1 MIDYTKQPL
10 SDKIK
15 VCTVCGKNG
24 FYSENPKEYI
34 HKIIEPE
41 TTSNNG
47 SAWII
52 EDSCYVPI
60 VRAETNRL

>member
-1 MIDYTKQPL
+1 MIIDYTKQPL

-47 SAWII
+47 SAWIT
-52 EDSCYVPI
+52 EDSC
-60 VRAETNRL
+60 